1 MHTLFGEMLSHV
13 RLPSLLRPT
22 GMPIASTAAINLS
35 YSDFD
40 STGSPFFSAYTSV
53 GGLTLSQPVTSMDTV
68 RLGYTYVRNEN
79 KELIGSDYAYT
90 SHGLSAGLD
99 HLMSWGSFNV
109 NMGVTWLDYTNPDS
123 FSQFTEYRR
132 NVRTNFALGATYR
145 YRPDINLFTTLA
157 WTDNDSNLPVG
168 FILDS
173 EDIIEGQQSSS
184 LSDYSRILLT
194 TGINLR
200 F

>member
-1 MHTLFGEMLSHV
+1 MH
-13 RLPSLLRPT
+13 
-22 GMPIASTAAINLS
+22 
-35 YSDFD
+35 
-40 STGSPFFSAYTSV
+40 
-53 GGLTLSQPVTSMDTV
+53 TV
-68 RLGYTYVRNEN
+68 RLGYTYVLNEN

-99 HLMSWGSFNV
+99 RLMSWGTV
-109 NMGVTWLDYTNPDS
+109 NMNLGVTWLDYTNADS
-123 FSQFTEYRR
+123 FSQFTEYRK
-132 NVRTNFALGATYR
+132 NTRTNLVLGATYR
-145 YRPDINLFTTLA
+145 YRPDINLFATFA
-157 WTDNDSNLPVG
+157 WTNNESNLPVG

-184 LSDYSRILLT
+184 LSDYRRSLLT